1 MDVGYAP
8 AFEAHGVG
16 GLRVL
21 RQVIDQH
28 FIQPGRQRIDG
39 LDRAQQLTVLA
50 PRHFAGNED
59 AQVTDG
65 GMA

>member
-1 MDVGYAP
+1 M
-8 AFEAHGVG
+8 
-16 GLRVL
+16 RVL

-59 AQVTDG
+59 TQVTDA
-65 GMA
+65 GMAQIHDSEPGAV